1 MPRITFVPAEGADV
15 TVDAPVG
22 TNVMKAALSSMV
34 PGIIGECGGDLVCAT
49 CHVFV
54 RREWADKLPAITDEE
69 AEMLEVTSEEPTDCS
84 RLACQIEVTDE
95 LDGLT
100 VDLPRTQR

>member
-1 MPRITFVPAEGADV
+1 MPRITFAQASGGEV

-22 TNVMKAALSSMV
+22 TSVMKAAVSNTV

-54 RREWADKLPAITDEE
+54 RREWADRLPPVTDEE

-100 VDLPRTQR
+100 VDVPSTQR